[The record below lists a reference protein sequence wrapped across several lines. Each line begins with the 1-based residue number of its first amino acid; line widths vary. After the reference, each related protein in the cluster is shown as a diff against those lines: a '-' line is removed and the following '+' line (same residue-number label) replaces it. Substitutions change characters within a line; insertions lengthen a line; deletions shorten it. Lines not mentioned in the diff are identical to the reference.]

1 MGASVGASSREHAAH
16 RPKGRQR
23 VRMLFEKHQEA
34 VRARLRVAGIQGADL
49 DELFQAVFSVACRRI
64 SIVPANDEE
73 AKYWLLDVARKQAAN
88 FRRLYRHVYEVVNTE
103 IVEAAPEDPD
113 EDTEQSMA
121 LRDAVRQA
129 AAQLSEEDREILLRH
144 DV

>member
-16 RPKGRQR
+16 QRRVRGQQR
-23 VRMLFEKHQEA
+23 VRMLYEKHQDA

-49 DELFQAVFSVACRRI
+49 DELFQAVFSVVCRRL
-64 SIVPANDEE
+64 SIVPLDDEE

-88 FRRLYRHVYEVVNTE
+88 FRRLYRHIYEVVSTE

-113 EDTEQSMA
+113 E
-121 LRDAVRQA
+121 
-129 AAQLSEEDREILLRH
+129 
-144 DV
+144 